1 MAHIGSLIG
10 GATIVRRPKI
20 TGRARYRGRSAET
33 LPRPNPINACV
44 DRKRP
49 SMSLIPVGSFDPT
62 QGDSATGHVTH
73 ASRLA
78 QRGWSRSRLAVLA
91 IGGAALLP
99 ASLTFISSGP
109 AAAAP
114 VKSAYGPSIEIA
126 GRGFG
131 HGRGMG
137 QWGAYGYAVDLGW
150 GAGQIMDLYYGGT
163 VGVQGDPNATVS
175 VRLQELDGRDTIV
188 VNDQA
193 RLLTSAAPGWQPLT
207 ADGLPPVPGTPPIVF
222 PGTSPIAFDVAAYDV
237 NSPEPTAH
245 LAVCEPDN
253 QRRYYRGG
261 MQAWMDTTGVAR
273 TVNVLGIESYLRGN
287 VPREMP
293 AGWGDAGG
301 GRGIEA
307 LAVQAVAARS
317 YALAQRRY
325 SYAMTCDTQS
335 CQMYRGMAEAPA
347 VGGTIKRLEDP
358 RSDRAILATQGQ
370 VRLVKG
376 AIGSLEY
383 SSSTGGWTAGG
394 TFPAV
399 ADQGDATSANP
410 QKSWKVTVPTATIAG
425 KYPQIGGVDLIE
437 VTERNGFGEWGGR
450 VRQVKLTGPSGSMT
464 VSGWDFS
471 KALGLKSDWFN
482 VITQP
487 LPVAVPPP
495 TTTPGTPDTPAP
507 VPAPTNRLALAPIG
521 AASSGA
527 NRFWATDGAG
537 NVAGGNG
544 AVPLGAGVGGRPVVA
559 MASVPDVGYWL
570 VAADGTV
577 AAYGVP
583 AVGSAPAS
591 TSPVVAIAA
600 RPAGGVWVVRANGTV
615 VALGGAPG
623 IGQINRKLRK
633 PIVAAAATA
642 SNGGFFLLASDGSL
656 FAFGDAKFAGSTR
669 AAKFKAGASSIATT
683 ANGGYLVAHSDGTVR
698 SFGGA
703 PNLGQANRAGVAAI
717 EIVATPSGQGYRVV
731 WSDGQFDSYGDA
743 L

>member
-1 MAHIGSLIG
+1 LVRATPDKNFNVFTGTGCDG
-10 GATIVRRPKI
+10 GP
-20 TGRARYRGRSAET
+20 G
-33 LPRPNPINACV
+33 
-44 DRKRP
+44 
-49 SMSLIPVGSFDPT
+49 
-62 QGDSATGHVTH
+62 
-73 ASRLA
+73 
-78 QRGWSRSRLAVLA
+78 
-91 IGGAALLP
+91 
-99 ASLTFISSGP
+99 
-109 AAAAP
+109 
-114 VKSAYGPSIEIA
+114 
-126 GRGFG
+126 
-131 HGRGMG
+131 
-137 QWGAYGYAVDLGW
+137 
-150 GAGQIMDLYYGGT
+150 
-163 VGVQGDPNATVS
+163 
-175 VRLQELDGRDTIV
+175 
-188 VNDQA
+188 
-193 RLLTSAAPGWQPLT
+193 GWQPLT
-207 ADGLPPVPGTPPIVF
+207 ADGLPPVPGTPPLAF
-222 PGTSPIAFDVAAYDV
+222 PGTAPIAFDIAAYDV

-245 LAVCEPDN
+245 MAVCEPDS

-261 MQAWMDTTGVAR
+261 MQAWIDSTGVAR
-273 TVNVLGIESYLRGN
+273 TVNVVGIESYLRGN

-347 VGGTIKRLEDP
+347 VGGAIKRLEDL
-358 RSDRAILATQGQ
+358 RSDRAILATSGQ

-376 AIGSLEY
+376 VVGSLEY

-410 QKSWKVTVPTATIAG
+410 QKSWKVAVPAATIAG
-425 KYPQIGGVDLIE
+425 KYPQTGGVDLIE
-437 VTERNGFGEWGGR
+437 VIERNGFGEWGGR
-450 VRQVKLTGPSGSMT
+450 VRQVRVTGPTGSVT

-482 VITQP
+482 IITQP
-487 LPVAVPPP
+487 LPVQAPPP
-495 TTTPGTPDTPAP
+495 TTVPGTPAP
-507 VPAPTNRLALAPIG
+507 PSPPTNRLALAPIG
-521 AASSGA
+521 AASSGG
-527 NRFWATDGAG
+527 NRFWATDSIG

-544 AVPLGAGVGGRPVVA
+544 AVALGAGVGGRPVVA
-559 MASVPDVGYWL
+559 MASIPDVGYWL

-600 RPAGGVWVVRANGTV
+600 RPAGGVWIVRANGSV

-669 AAKFKAGASSIATT
+669 AAKFKVSASSIATT

-703 PNLGQANRAGVAAI
+703 PSLGQANRAAVAAI